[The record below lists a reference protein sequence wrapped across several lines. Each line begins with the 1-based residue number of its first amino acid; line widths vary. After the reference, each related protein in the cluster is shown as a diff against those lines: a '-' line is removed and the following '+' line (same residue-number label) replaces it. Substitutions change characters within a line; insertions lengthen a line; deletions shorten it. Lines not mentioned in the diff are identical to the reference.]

1 MTKRRRR
8 LFTAI
13 IFLGSVVLV
22 LTTFA
27 SLFIR

>member
-1 MTKRRRR
+1 MTKKKKR
-8 LFTAI
+8 LFAVI
-13 IFLGSVVLV
+13 IFIGSMVLV

>member
-1 MTKRRRR
+1 MTKKKKR
-8 LFTAI
+8 LFAI
-13 IFLGSVVLV
+13 IIFIGSMVLV